1 MANEND
7 TINDWTIMFF
17 FASDMELSPLT
28 VSQIKAV
35 KDAGYQK
42 STEVLL
48 YFDSNEQ
55 GVPTRLFNM
64 NKGGWGGRYE
74 STQIGDGADPYI
86 RSFLD
91 DEIMPDAMDGD
102 KGKCTNSLKTKLT
115 EPDTMNATKAL
126 ENFIGYCQENSPA
139 KHYLLFLVGHGMV
152 VANDT
157 FLYDEHPRSSIA
169 LNDFGDLIRNFTK
182 TISGEGS
189 LELIC
194 LHSCSMSSI
203 EVAYEL
209 RDTAKYMIASEG
221 YSYVGSWPYR
231 QLLKKIFNTT
241 HEAKDKPLDESAVQ
255 TLIQKI
261 YELTLYNAP
270 DFAYSGYSH
279 DLTLCSLDGPKIERL
294 VEHLRKLTGYLKQ
307 SLKTDRGQQLILLAH
322 LKSQAFWRDEYT
334 DIYDFCRC
342 LKELCDQS
350 LKELNDF
357 YGCLKELCD
366 LKELNDCHLGVDASL
381 KEVSDSCQAVMDEW
395 EQQPEQ
401 PFDRLVVLSDNFGW
415 QYQFAHGLSIYFPW
429 IRPLS
434 YDETGPFEN
443 YQNYAFNQAR
453 ENSWDTFLEAYW
465 KKTMRAPEKEDEQ
478 TDTNQT
484 IQVRPSHL
492 GLPIS
497 PVGAYNK
504 PGGGYNKPGGSMA
517 DSPCI
522 CPSFKNFPMNTKLG
536 RRTRGLPPM
545 TARVEKAVYKNPE
558 PPEPRNSRPEE

>member
-1 MANEND
+1 MANENNNEND
-7 TINDWTIMFF
+7 KINDWTIMFF

-35 KDAGYQK
+35 KDAGYHEK
-42 STEVLL
+42 TGVLL

-64 NKGGWGGRYE
+64 NKDGWSGYE
-74 STQIGDGADPYI
+74 RTQIGDGADPYI

-91 DEIMPDAMDGD
+91 DEIMPETLEQD
-102 KGKCTNSLKTKLT
+102 KGRCTNSLKSKLM
-115 EPDTMNATKAL
+115 EPDSMNATKAL

-157 FLYDEHPRSSIA
+157 FLYDEHPRSSIT

-182 TISGEGS
+182 TISGEGA

-241 HEAKDKPLDESAVQ
+241 DKAEGKPLDESAVQ
-255 TLIQKI
+255 TLIRRI

-279 DLTLCSLDGPKIERL
+279 DLTLCSLDRTKIERL
-294 VEHLRKLTGYLKQ
+294 VEHLRKLTGHLKQ
-307 SLKTDRGQQLILLAH
+307 SLKTDRGEQLIQLAH

-342 LKELCDQS
+342 LKELC
-350 LKELNDF
+350 ELE
-357 YGCLKELCD
+357 GLSQEELGSAC
-366 LKELNDCHLGVDASL
+366 K
-381 KEVSDSCQAVMDEW
+381 AVMDEL
-395 EQQPEQ
+395 EQRDEQ
-401 PFDRLVVLSDNFGW
+401 RENPFDGLVVLSDNFGW
-415 QYQFAHGLSIYFPW
+415 QYQYAHGLSIYFPW

-443 YQNYAFNQAR
+443 YQNYAFNHAR
-453 ENSWDTFLEAYW
+453 ENSWDTFLEQYW
-465 KKTMRAPEKEDEQ
+465 EKTMRKPEPDVKQ
-478 TDTNQT
+478 TDASQT
-484 IQVRPSHL
+484 IKVRPSNL

-522 CPSFKNFPMNTKLG
+522 CPSFKNFPMKPKLG
-536 RRTRGLPPM
+536 RRTKELPM
-545 TARVEKAVYKNPE
+545 TSNFEKAFDKNPDSAE
-558 PPEPRNSRPEE
+558 PKNSRPEKE